1 MRKLFV
7 LLFAALLSL
16 GVCCAQQVTDGGFK
30 TIGYVK
36 SDGTVQDSGFK
47 TIGHANGIKREWAAW
62 FFFFRK

>member
-30 TIGYVK
+30 TIGHVK